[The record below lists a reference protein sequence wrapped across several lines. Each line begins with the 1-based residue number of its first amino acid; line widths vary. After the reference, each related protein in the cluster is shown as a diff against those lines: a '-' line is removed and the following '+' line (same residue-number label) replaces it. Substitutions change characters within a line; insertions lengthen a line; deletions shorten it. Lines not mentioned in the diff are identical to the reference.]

1 MISYIANETV
11 LFWTRRKDNIFINA
25 MHKSKIT
32 LPVVNLVFPNLKPV
46 LIPIV
51 Q

>member
-11 LFWTRRKDNIFINA
+11 LFWTKRKDYIFVNA
-25 MHKSKIT
+25 MYKSKIT
-32 LPVVNLVFPNLKPV
+32 LLVGNLGFPNLKPV